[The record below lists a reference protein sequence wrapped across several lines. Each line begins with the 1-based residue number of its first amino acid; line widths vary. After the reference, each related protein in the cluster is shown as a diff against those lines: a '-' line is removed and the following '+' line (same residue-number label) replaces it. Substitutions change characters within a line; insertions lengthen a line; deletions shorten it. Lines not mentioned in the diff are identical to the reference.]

1 MDIDL
6 RWDKLPAQEICY
18 DDDKTD
24 ILLFSGGLGCVSE
37 KTILHTTNGDVAVG
51 DILSPQVYFSRNRQG
66 QPSLFPG
73 TVPYPKEKGILYRVI
88 HEHGEFEAHGSHRIC
103 VGGDRY
109 QSLDEVALQFSRQS
123 FLVPSVT
130 NQEFSR
136 LRSFLDDPCLSQ
148 IVEDFLCHYGD
159 CIHQYGQRLQMAVN
173 SDQYTP
179 PLPFDAHKFDRIF
192 QGLSS
197 TFHMDDQE
205 GCTLKRNHLF
215 GLIDLFCMLDYTFL
229 QAAPALAFLNEGFLT
244 KSFGHILWGIR
255 QFQQSPLTSLFRHLA
270 QISDQHCTLPL
281 GSSCTKTTSRIV
293 AIEKKKKE
301 WFWDLHVFGSNNYL
315 AHGMYHHNSGKTYYL
330 CRKALKLSILN
341 RGHAGGFLVP
351 AFSDFRRDVLPT
363 FESIFE
369 AVGMIKNTHYW
380 FHETHKEFRFVWN
393 KRPLYIL
400 TAEKPIAGPNLAYC
414 LINEF
419 SLVPWVRINEM
430 IRRVRVKEAK
440 YKQKCLAGTPED
452 IHGWLEDFVEQQEA
466 RNEKNPNAFKI
477 VYSDTAENTFIDENY
492 RETLEGLLDEQS
504 LKVFASGQI
513 VRLGGEYFYYAFQR
527 KVNVAPNT
535 EDKSELV
542 HVGLDFN
549 VGKMAATFS
558 HLRYIDGKKTLFV
571 FGELLLEGDSD
582 TLKMGRAIITRF
594 GLGRVIITC
603 DASGKSRKTSGRSD
617 VQTLHSLGFSQEQVR
632 YKAANPRLRERQIL
646 VNGLLSHG
654 QIIVDPSC
662 KKTIKDFEKVQQN
675 KVDYSKVKD
684 KDDKLTH
691 LSDGLDYLIDWEF
704 QVNFR
709 RSKTIQL

>member
-1 MDIDL
+1 
-6 RWDKLPAQEICY
+6 
-18 DDDKTD
+18 
-24 ILLFSGGLGCVSE
+24 
-37 KTILHTTNGDVAVG
+37 
-51 DILSPQVYFSRNRQG
+51 
-66 QPSLFPG
+66 
-73 TVPYPKEKGILYRVI
+73 
-88 HEHGEFEAHGSHRIC
+88 
-103 VGGDRY
+103 
-109 QSLDEVALQFSRQS
+109 
-123 FLVPSVT
+123 
-130 NQEFSR
+130 
-136 LRSFLDDPCLSQ
+136 
-148 IVEDFLCHYGD
+148 
-159 CIHQYGQRLQMAVN
+159 
-173 SDQYTP
+173 
-179 PLPFDAHKFDRIF
+179 
-192 QGLSS
+192 
-197 TFHMDDQE
+197 
-205 GCTLKRNHLF
+205 
-215 GLIDLFCMLDYTFL
+215 
-229 QAAPALAFLNEGFLT
+229 
-244 KSFGHILWGIR
+244 
-255 QFQQSPLTSLFRHLA
+255 
-270 QISDQHCTLPL
+270 
-281 GSSCTKTTSRIV
+281 
-293 AIEKKKKE
+293 
-301 WFWDLHVFGSNNYL
+301 
-315 AHGMYHHNSGKTYYL
+315 
-330 CRKALKLSILN
+330 
-341 RGHAGGFLVP
+341 
-351 AFSDFRRDVLPT
+351 
-363 FESIFE
+363 
-369 AVGMIKNTHYW
+369 MIKNTHYW